1 MIAII
6 DYGVGNLRSVQKAF
20 EAIGQQAEV
29 TSDKAVIEVASHVVL
44 PGVGAFGAAAST
56 LRSHGL
62 EDVAR
67 DAALSGRPFLG
78 ICVGMQLL
86 FDVSFEYGEHAGLGL
101 LPGSV
106 VSFDTTNPL
115 AKVPQIGWNAIEWQ
129 KDNSLTAAVPSGSM
143 AYFVHS
149 YYCKPAEASDVL
161 ATTFHGIG
169 YASAVQR
176 GNITGVQFHPEKSG
190 DVGLAL
196 IRAWAESTHV

>member
-20 EAIGQQAEV
+20 EAVGQQAEV
-29 TSDKAVIEVASHVVL
+29 TSDKAVIEAASHVVL
-44 PGVGAFGAAAST
+44 PGVGAFGAAAAT
-56 LRSHGL
+56 LRSQGL
-62 EDVAR
+62 EYVAR
-67 DAALSGRPFLG
+67 AAALSGRPFLG

-106 VSFDTTNPL
+106 VSFDTTNPQ

-149 YYCKPAEASDVL
+149 FYCKPLESSDVL

-196 IRAWAESTHV
+196 IRAWAERANV

>member
-20 EAIGQQAEV
+20 EAVGQQAEV
-29 TSDKAVIEVASHVVL
+29 TSDKAMIEAASHVVL
-44 PGVGAFGAAAST
+44 PGVGAFGAAAAT

-86 FDVSFEYGEHAGLGL
+86 FDVSYEYGEHAGLGL

-106 VSFDTTNPL
+106 VSFDTSNPQ

-129 KDNSLTAAVPSGSM
+129 MENALTAAVPSGSM

-149 YYCKPAEASDVL
+149 FYCKPLESSDVL

-196 IRAWAESTHV
+196 IRAWAESANV

>member
-20 EAIGQQAEV
+20 EAVGKQAEV
-29 TSDKAVIEVASHVVL
+29 TSDKAVIEAASHVVL
-44 PGVGAFGAAAST
+44 PGVGAFGAAAAT
-56 LRSHGL
+56 LRSYGL

-106 VSFDTTNPL
+106 VSFDTTNPQ

-149 YYCKPAEASDVL
+149 FYCKPLESSDVL

-196 IRAWAESTHV
+196 IRAWAESANV

>member
-29 TSDKAVIEVASHVVL
+29 TSDKAVIEAASHVVL
-44 PGVGAFGAAAST
+44 PGVGAFGAAAAT

-67 DAALSGRPFLG
+67 AAALSGRPFLG

-86 FDVSFEYGEHAGLGL
+86 FDVSYEYGEHAGLGL

-149 YYCKPAEASDVL
+149 FYCKPLESSDVL

-196 IRAWAESTHV
+196 IRAWAESANV

>member
-20 EAIGQQAEV
+20 EAVGQQAEV
-29 TSDKAVIEVASHVVL
+29 TSDKAVIEAASHVVL
-44 PGVGAFGAAAST
+44 PGVGAFGEAAAT

-78 ICVGMQLL
+78 ICVGMQIL

-149 YYCKPAEASDVL
+149 FYCKPLESSDVL

-196 IRAWAESTHV
+196 IRAWAESVNV

>member
-20 EAIGQQAEV
+20 EAVGQQAEV
-29 TSDKAVIEVASHVVL
+29 TSDKAMIEAASHVVL
-44 PGVGAFGAAAST
+44 PGVGAFGAAAAT

-86 FDVSFEYGEHAGLGL
+86 FDVSYEYGEHAGLGL

-106 VSFDTTNPL
+106 VSFDTTNPQ

-129 KDNSLTAAVPSGSM
+129 MENALTAAVPSGSM

-149 YYCKPAEASDVL
+149 FYCKPLETSDVL

-196 IRAWAESTHV
+196 IRAWAESTNV

>member
-20 EAIGQQAEV
+20 EAVGQKAEV
-29 TSDKAVIEVASHVVL
+29 TSDRELIEAASHVVL
-44 PGVGAFGAAAST
+44 PGVGAFGAAAAT

-106 VSFDTTNPL
+106 VSFDTTNPQ

-129 KDNSLTAAVPSGSM
+129 MENALTAAVPSGSM

-149 YYCKPAEASDVL
+149 FYCKPLESSDVL

-196 IRAWAESTHV
+196 IRAWAESANV

>member
-20 EAIGQQAEV
+20 EAVGQQAEV
-29 TSDKAVIEVASHVVL
+29 TSDKAIIEAASHVVL
-44 PGVGAFGAAAST
+44 PGVGAFGAAAAT

-86 FDVSFEYGEHAGLGL
+86 FDVSYEYGEHAGLGL

-106 VSFDTTNPL
+106 VSFDTTNPQ

-129 KDNSLTAAVPSGSM
+129 KENSLTAAVPSGSM

-149 YYCKPAEASDVL
+149 FYCTPAESSDVL
-161 ATTFHGIG
+161 ATTFHGIE

-196 IRAWAESTHV
+196 IRAWAESTNV

>member
-6 DYGVGNLRSVQKAF
+6 DYEVGNLRSVQKAF
-20 EAIGQQAEV
+20 EAVGQQAVV
-29 TSDKAVIEVASHVVL
+29 TSDKAVITSASHVVL
-44 PGVGAFGAAAST
+44 PGVGAFGAAAAT

-86 FDVSFEYGEHAGLGL
+86 FDVSYEYGEHVGLGL

-106 VSFDTTNPL
+106 VSFDTTNPQ
-115 AKVPQIGWNAIEWQ
+115 AKVPQIGWNAIEWKQ
-129 KDNSLTAAVPSGSM
+129 QNALTAAVPSGSM
-143 AYFVHS
+143 TYFVHS
-149 YYCKPAEASDVL
+149 YYCTPSDASDVL
-161 ATTFHGIG
+161 ATTFHGIE

-190 DVGLAL
+190 DVGLSL
-196 IRAWAESTHV
+196 IRTWAESSNV

>member
-20 EAIGQQAEV
+20 EAVGQQAEV
-29 TSDKAVIEVASHVVL
+29 TSDRALIEAASHVVL
-44 PGVGAFGAAAST
+44 PGVGAFGAAAAT

-106 VSFDTTNPL
+106 VSFDTTNPQ

-129 KDNSLTAAVPSGSM
+129 MDNALTAAVPSGSM

-149 YYCKPAEASDVL
+149 FYCKPLESSDVL

-196 IRAWAESTHV
+196 IRAWAESANV

>member
-20 EAIGQQAEV
+20 EAVGQQAEV
-29 TSDKAVIEVASHVVL
+29 TSDKAVIEAASHVVL
-44 PGVGAFGAAAST
+44 PGVGAFGAAAAT

-67 DAALSGRPFLG
+67 AAALSGRPFLG

-106 VSFDTTNPL
+106 VSFDTTNPQ

-149 YYCKPAEASDVL
+149 FYCKPLESSDVL

-196 IRAWAESTHV
+196 IRAWAESANV

>member
-20 EAIGQQAEV
+20 EAVGQQAEV
-29 TSDKAVIEVASHVVL
+29 TSDRAMIEAASHVVL
-44 PGVGAFGAAAST
+44 PGVGAFGAAAAT

-86 FDVSFEYGEHAGLGL
+86 FDVSYEYGEHVGLGL

-106 VSFDTTNPL
+106 VSFDTTNPQ

-149 YYCKPAEASDVL
+149 FYCKPLESSDVL

-196 IRAWAESTHV
+196 IRAWAESANV

>member
-20 EAIGQQAEV
+20 EAVGQQAEV
-29 TSDKAVIEVASHVVL
+29 TSDKAIIEAASHVVL
-44 PGVGAFGAAAST
+44 PGVGAFGAAAAT

-67 DAALSGRPFLG
+67 DAAVSGRPFLG

-86 FDVSFEYGEHAGLGL
+86 FEVSYEYGEHAGLGL

-106 VSFDTTNPL
+106 VSFDTTNPQ

-129 KDNSLTAAVPSGSM
+129 QDNSLTAAVPSGSM

-149 YYCKPAEASDVL
+149 FYCKPLESSDVL

-196 IRAWAESTHV
+196 IRAWAESTNV

>member
-29 TSDKAVIEVASHVVL
+29 TSDKAVIEAASHVVL
-44 PGVGAFGAAAST
+44 PGVGAFGAAAAT

-67 DAALSGRPFLG
+67 AAALSGRPFLG

-106 VSFDTTNPL
+106 VSFDTTNPH
-115 AKVPQIGWNAIEWQ
+115 AKVPQIGWNAIEWKQ
-129 KDNSLTAAVPSGSM
+129 QNTLTAAVPSGSM

-149 YYCKPAEASDVL
+149 FYCKPLESSDVL
-161 ATTFHGIG
+161 ATTLHGIG

-196 IRAWAESTHV
+196 IRAWAESANV

>member
-20 EAIGQQAEV
+20 EAVGQQAEV
-29 TSDKAVIEVASHVVL
+29 TSDKAMIEAASHVVL
-44 PGVGAFGAAAST
+44 PGVGAFGAAAAT

-86 FDVSFEYGEHAGLGL
+86 FDVSYEYGEHVGLGL

-106 VSFDTTNPL
+106 VSFDTTNPQ

-149 YYCKPAEASDVL
+149 FYCKPLESSDVL

-196 IRAWAESTHV
+196 IRAWAESANV

>member
-20 EAIGQQAEV
+20 EAVGQQAEV
-29 TSDKAVIEVASHVVL
+29 TSDKAIIEAASHVVL
-44 PGVGAFGAAAST
+44 PGVGAFGAAAAT

-86 FDVSFEYGEHAGLGL
+86 FDVSYEYGEHAGLGL

-106 VSFDTTNPL
+106 VSFDTTNPQ

-129 KDNSLTAAVPSGSM
+129 MENSLTAAVPSGSM

-149 YYCKPAEASDVL
+149 FYCKPLETSDVL

-196 IRAWAESTHV
+196 IRAWAESANV

>member
-20 EAIGQQAEV
+20 EAVGQQAEV
-29 TSDKAVIEVASHVVL
+29 TSDKAMIEAASHVVL
-44 PGVGAFGAAAST
+44 PGVGAFGAAAAT

-106 VSFDTTNPL
+106 VSFDTTNPQ

-143 AYFVHS
+143 AYFVH
-149 YYCKPAEASDVL
+149 
-161 ATTFHGIG
+161 
-169 YASAVQR
+169 
-176 GNITGVQFHPEKSG
+176 
-190 DVGLAL
+190 
-196 IRAWAESTHV
+196 

>member
-20 EAIGQQAEV
+20 EAVGQQAEV
-29 TSDKAVIEVASHVVL
+29 TSDKAVIEAASHVVL
-44 PGVGAFGAAAST
+44 PGVGAFGAAAAT

-67 DAALSGRPFLG
+67 AAALSGRPFLG

-106 VSFDTTNPL
+106 VSFDTTNPQ

-149 YYCKPAEASDVL
+149 FYCKPLESSDVL
-161 ATTFHGIG
+161 ASTFHGIG

-196 IRAWAESTHV
+196 IRAWAESANV

>member
-20 EAIGQQAEV
+20 EAVGQQAEV
-29 TSDKAVIEVASHVVL
+29 TSDKAIIEAASHVVL
-44 PGVGAFGAAAST
+44 PGVGAFGAAAAT

-106 VSFDTTNPL
+106 VSFDTSNPQ
-115 AKVPQIGWNAIEWQ
+115 AKVPQIGWNAVEWQ
-129 KDNSLTAAVPSGSM
+129 MDNSLTAAVPSGSM

-149 YYCKPAEASDVL
+149 FYCKPLETSDVL

-196 IRAWAESTHV
+196 IRAWAESANV

>member
-29 TSDKAVIEVASHVVL
+29 TSDKAVIEAASHVVL

-86 FDVSFEYGEHAGLGL
+86 FDVSYEYGEHVGLGL

-106 VSFDTTNPL
+106 VSFDTSNPQ

-149 YYCKPAEASDVL
+149 FYCKPLESSDVL

-196 IRAWAESTHV
+196 IRAWAESANV

>member
-20 EAIGQQAEV
+20 EAVGQQAEV
-29 TSDKAVIEVASHVVL
+29 TSDRAMIEAASHVVL
-44 PGVGAFGAAAST
+44 PGVGAFGAAAAT

-62 EDVAR
+62 ENVAR

-86 FDVSFEYGEHAGLGL
+86 FDVSYEYGEHAGLGL

-106 VSFDTTNPL
+106 VSFDTTNPQ

-149 YYCKPAEASDVL
+149 FYCKPLESSDVL

>member
-20 EAIGQQAEV
+20 EAVGQQAEV
-29 TSDKAVIEVASHVVL
+29 TSDKAVIEAASHVVL
-44 PGVGAFGAAAST
+44 PGVGAFGAAAAT

-67 DAALSGRPFLG
+67 AAALSGRPFLG

-106 VSFDTTNPL
+106 VSFDTTNPQ

-129 KDNSLTAAVPSGSM
+129 KDNSLTAAVPSDSM

-149 YYCKPAEASDVL
+149 FYCKPLESSDVL

-196 IRAWAESTHV
+196 IRAWAESANV

>member
-1 MIAII
+1 MIAVI

-20 EAIGQQAEV
+20 EAVGQQAEV
-29 TSDKAVIEVASHVVL
+29 TSDKAVLEAASHVVL
-44 PGVGAFGAAAST
+44 PGVGAFGAAAAT

-67 DAALSGRPFLG
+67 AAALSGRPFLG

-86 FDVSFEYGEHAGLGL
+86 FDVSYEYGEHAGLGL
-101 LPGSV
+101 LRGSV

-149 YYCKPAEASDVL
+149 FYCKPLESSDVL

-196 IRAWAESTHV
+196 IRAWAESANV

>member
-20 EAIGQQAEV
+20 EAVGQQAEV
-29 TSDKAVIEVASHVVL
+29 TSDKAVIEAASHVVL
-44 PGVGAFGAAAST
+44 PGVGAFGAAAAT

-106 VSFDTTNPL
+106 VSFDTTNPQ

-129 KDNSLTAAVPSGSM
+129 KDNYLTAAVPSGSM

-149 YYCKPAEASDVL
+149 FYCKPLESSDVL

-196 IRAWAESTHV
+196 IRAWAESANV

>member
-29 TSDKAVIEVASHVVL
+29 TSDKAVIEAASHVVL
-44 PGVGAFGAAAST
+44 PGVGAFGAAAAT

-67 DAALSGRPFLG
+67 AAALSGRPFLG

-106 VSFDTTNPL
+106 VSFDTTNPQ
-115 AKVPQIGWNAIEWQ
+115 AKVPQIGWNAIDWQ

-149 YYCKPAEASDVL
+149 FYCKPLESSDVL

-196 IRAWAESTHV
+196 IRAWAESANV

>member
-20 EAIGQQAEV
+20 EAVGQQAEV
-29 TSDKAVIEVASHVVL
+29 TSDKAMIEAASHVVL
-44 PGVGAFGAAAST
+44 PGVGAFGAAAAT

-106 VSFDTTNPL
+106 VSFDTTNPQ

-129 KDNSLTAAVPSGSM
+129 MDNALTAAVPSGSM

-149 YYCKPAEASDVL
+149 FYCKPLESSDVL

-196 IRAWAESTHV
+196 IRAWAESANV

>member
-29 TSDKAVIEVASHVVL
+29 TSDKAVIEAASHVVL
-44 PGVGAFGAAAST
+44 PGVGAFGAAAAT

-67 DAALSGRPFLG
+67 AAALSGRPFLG

-106 VSFDTTNPL
+106 VSFDTTNPQ

-129 KDNSLTAAVPSGSM
+129 MDNSLTAAVPSGSM

-149 YYCKPAEASDVL
+149 FYCKPLESSDVL

-196 IRAWAESTHV
+196 IRAWAESTNV

>member
-6 DYGVGNLRSVQKAF
+6 DYGVGNLRSVQKSF
-20 EAIGQQAEV
+20 EAVGQEAEV
-29 TSDKAVIEVASHVVL
+29 TSDKAIIEAASHVVL
-44 PGVGAFGAAAST
+44 PGVGAFGAAAAT

-106 VSFDTTNPL
+106 VSFDTTNPQ
-115 AKVPQIGWNAIEWQ
+115 AKVPQIGWNAVEWQ
-129 KDNSLTAAVPSGSM
+129 MDNSLTAAVPSGSM

-149 YYCKPAEASDVL
+149 FYCKPSESSDVL

-196 IRAWAESTHV
+196 IRAWAESANV

>member
-20 EAIGQQAEV
+20 EAVGQQAEV
-29 TSDKAVIEVASHVVL
+29 TSDKAIIEAASHVVL
-44 PGVGAFGAAAST
+44 PGVGAFGAAAAT

-67 DAALSGRPFLG
+67 HAALSGRPFLG

-86 FDVSFEYGEHAGLGL
+86 FDVSYEYGEHAGLGL

-106 VSFDTTNPL
+106 VSFDTTNPQ

-129 KDNSLTAAVPSGSM
+129 KENSLTAAVPSGSM

-149 YYCKPAEASDVL
+149 FYCTPAESSDVL
-161 ATTFHGIG
+161 ATTFHGIE
-169 YASAVQR
+169 YASAVLR

-196 IRAWAESTHV
+196 IRAWAESTNV

>member
-1 MIAII
+1 
-6 DYGVGNLRSVQKAF
+6 
-20 EAIGQQAEV
+20 
-29 TSDKAVIEVASHVVL
+29 
-44 PGVGAFGAAAST
+44 
-56 LRSHGL
+56 
-62 EDVAR
+62 
-67 DAALSGRPFLG
+67 
-78 ICVGMQLL
+78 MQLL

-106 VSFDTTNPL
+106 VSFDTTNPQ

-149 YYCKPAEASDVL
+149 FYCKPLESSDVL

-196 IRAWAESTHV
+196 IRAWAESANV

>member
-20 EAIGQQAEV
+20 EAVGQQAEV
-29 TSDKAVIEVASHVVL
+29 TSDKAVIEAASHVVL
-44 PGVGAFGAAAST
+44 PGVGAFGAAAAT

-67 DAALSGRPFLG
+67 AAALSGRPFLG

-149 YYCKPAEASDVL
+149 FYCKPLESSDVL

-196 IRAWAESTHV
+196 IRAWAESANV

>member
-20 EAIGQQAEV
+20 EAVGQQAEV
-29 TSDKAVIEVASHVVL
+29 TSDKAMIEAASHVVL
-44 PGVGAFGAAAST
+44 PGVGAFGAAAAT

-67 DAALSGRPFLG
+67 DAAVSGRPFLG

-106 VSFDTTNPL
+106 VSFDTSNPQ

-129 KDNSLTAAVPSGSM
+129 MENALTAAVPSGSM

-149 YYCKPAEASDVL
+149 FYCKPLETSDVL

-196 IRAWAESTHV
+196 IRAWAESTNV

>member
-20 EAIGQQAEV
+20 EAVGQQVEV
-29 TSDKAVIEVASHVVL
+29 TSDKAIIEAASHVVL
-44 PGVGAFGAAAST
+44 PGVGAFGAAAAT

-106 VSFDTTNPL
+106 VSFDTTNPQ
-115 AKVPQIGWNAIEWQ
+115 AKVPQIGWNAIEW
-129 KDNSLTAAVPSGSM
+129 KKENSLTAAVPSGSM

-149 YYCKPAEASDVL
+149 FYCTPAETSDVL

-196 IRAWAESTHV
+196 IRAWAESTNV

>member
-20 EAIGQQAEV
+20 EAVGQQAEV
-29 TSDKAVIEVASHVVL
+29 TSDKAIIEAASHVVL
-44 PGVGAFGAAAST
+44 PGVGAFGAAAAT

-106 VSFDTTNPL
+106 VSFDTTDPQ

-129 KDNSLTAAVPSGSM
+129 KENSLTAAVPSGSM

-149 YYCKPAEASDVL
+149 FYCTPAETSDVL
-161 ATTFHGIG
+161 ATTFHGIE

-196 IRAWAESTHV
+196 IRAWAESINV

>member
-20 EAIGQQAEV
+20 EAVGQQAEV
-29 TSDKAVIEVASHVVL
+29 TSDKAIIEAASHVVL
-44 PGVGAFGAAAST
+44 PGVGAFGAAAAT

-101 LPGSV
+101 LPGTV
-106 VSFDTTNPL
+106 VSVDTTNPQ
-115 AKVPQIGWNAIEWQ
+115 AKVPQIGWNAIEWKQ
-129 KDNSLTAAVPSGSM
+129 ENTLTAAVPSGSM

-149 YYCKPAEASDVL
+149 FYCTPAESSDVL
-161 ATTFHGIG
+161 AMTFHGIE

-196 IRAWAESTHV
+196 IRAWAESTNV

>member
-20 EAIGQQAEV
+20 EAVGQQAEV
-29 TSDKAVIEVASHVVL
+29 TSDRAMIEAASHVVL
-44 PGVGAFGAAAST
+44 PGVGAFGAAAAT

-86 FDVSFEYGEHAGLGL
+86 FDVSYEYGEHAGLGL

-106 VSFDTTNPL
+106 VSFDTTNSQ

-129 KDNSLTAAVPSGSM
+129 QDNALTAAVPSGSM

-149 YYCKPAEASDVL
+149 FYCKPLESSDVL

-196 IRAWAESTHV
+196 IRAWAESANV

>member
-20 EAIGQQAEV
+20 EAVGQKAEV
-29 TSDKAVIEVASHVVL
+29 TSGRALIEAASHVVL
-44 PGVGAFGAAAST
+44 PGVGAFGAAAAT

-67 DAALSGRPFLG
+67 AAALSGRPFLG

-86 FDVSFEYGEHAGLGL
+86 FDVSYEYGEHAGLGL

-106 VSFDTTNPL
+106 VSFDTTNPQ
-115 AKVPQIGWNAIEWQ
+115 AKVPQIGWNAIDWQ

-149 YYCKPAEASDVL
+149 FYCKPLESSDVL

-196 IRAWAESTHV
+196 IRAWAESANV

>member
-20 EAIGQQAEV
+20 EAVGQQAEV
-29 TSDKAVIEVASHVVL
+29 TSDKAMIEAASHVVL
-44 PGVGAFGAAAST
+44 PGVGAFGAAAAT

-86 FDVSFEYGEHAGLGL
+86 FDVSYEYGEHAGLGL

-106 VSFDTTNPL
+106 VSFDTSNPQ

-129 KDNSLTAAVPSGSM
+129 QESALSAAVPSGSM

-149 YYCKPAEASDVL
+149 FYCKPLESSDVL

-196 IRAWAESTHV
+196 IRAWAESANV

>member
-1 MIAII
+1 
-6 DYGVGNLRSVQKAF
+6 
-20 EAIGQQAEV
+20 
-29 TSDKAVIEVASHVVL
+29 VIEAASHVVL
-44 PGVGAFGAAAST
+44 PGVGAFGAAAAT

-86 FDVSFEYGEHAGLGL
+86 FDVSYEYGEHVGLGL

-106 VSFDTTNPL
+106 VSFDTTNPQ

-129 KDNSLTAAVPSGSM
+129 QQNALSAAVPSGSM
-143 AYFVHS
+143 TYFVHS
-149 YYCKPAEASDVL
+149 YYCKPSEASDVL

-196 IRAWAESTHV
+196 IRAWAESANV